1 MKIKVKKLHTAAR
14 MPTRGTSGAAGFDLY
29 AIEDTALKN
38 GMPAKVRT
46 GLAFEVPRGT
56 AWWSTADPR
65 PP

>member
-1 MKIKVKKLHTAAR
+1 MRVKIKRLHPDAK
-14 MPTRGTSGAAGFDLY
+14 MPTQGTAGAAGFDLY
-29 AIEDTALKN
+29 AIEDTALEN

-46 GLAFEVPRGT
+46 GRSPRGT